1 MNHLLSFT
9 RFVSSHFV
17 PPVLSSPFISNTFPC
32 TDSAFLSSKEREQG
46 SCHWQG
52 VSELPDKRSAH
63 ISQKFTAAPV
73 SIWLHLNC
81 ALNLNEENETN
92 SVGAAAEN
100 WKIFVSI
107 MFHHP
112 WLPRGGLCCHK
123 IAWKPLWGAYLLFW
137 WYKFIVKRCK
147 NTQLQAK
154 CPAFKILL
162 RSIQSNYR
170 ERPVICIYNSGAAGT
185 NLCLFGGTAY
195 DTLTSETRQRLQE

>member
-92 SVGAAAEN
+92 SVGAAAVTLHASCRKLKDFCLDHVSSPMTTAGRFVLSQDCMETTLRC
-100 WKIFVSI
+100 IF
-107 MFHHP
+107 
-112 WLPRGGLCCHK
+112 
-123 IAWKPLWGAYLLFW
+123 
-137 WYKFIVKRCK
+137 
-147 NTQLQAK
+147 
-154 CPAFKILL
+154 AFL
-162 RSIQSNYR
+162 
-170 ERPVICIYNSGAAGT
+170 VI
-185 NLCLFGGTAY
+185 
-195 DTLTSETRQRLQE
+195 

>member
-1 MNHLLSFT
+1 MRQTAWELLLSRFT
-9 RFVSSHFV
+9 
-17 PPVLSSPFISNTFPC
+17 P
-32 TDSAFLSSKEREQG
+32 
-46 SCHWQG
+46 
-52 VSELPDKRSAH
+52 
-63 ISQKFTAAPV
+63 
-73 SIWLHLNC
+73 
-81 ALNLNEENETN
+81 
-92 SVGAAAEN
+92 AAEN

-195 DTLTSETRQRLQE
+195 DTLTSETRQRLQEKCLWKTSEDKRRQKQAKCNLSITALTSQCAQHSNCRMWGSSWLLRLQH